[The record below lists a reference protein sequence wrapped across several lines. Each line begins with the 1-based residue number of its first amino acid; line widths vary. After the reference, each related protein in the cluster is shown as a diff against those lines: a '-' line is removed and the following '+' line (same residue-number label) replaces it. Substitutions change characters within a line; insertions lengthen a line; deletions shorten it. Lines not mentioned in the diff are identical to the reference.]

1 MWTLLEGFDHLTTD
15 EMDTLLS
22 TPVWITVLVGGADGE
37 IDREERTW
45 AERLMHM
52 RSYSLPEPLNEYY
65 RVVSENF
72 LEKLD
77 FAMDT
82 LPKEQEPRNAALV
95 QKIAMANAVLA
106 KLDGPIAAILYQSY
120 RTLAEET
127 AKASG
132 GFLRIGAVSASEKQ
146 WISLFMLTP
155 VSAEGANLYKPWEEP
170 NGEESEE
177 KR

>member
-22 TPVWITVLVGGADGE
+22 TPIWITVLVGAADGE
-37 IDREERTW
+37 IDREERAW
-45 AERLMHM
+45 AERLMHA

-77 FAMDT
+77 STLAV

-106 KLDGPIAAILYQSY
+106 KLDRPTAAILYQSY
-120 RTLAEET
+120 RALAEET

-132 GFLRIGAVSASEKQ
+132 GFLRIGSVSAAEKQ
-146 WISLFMLTP
+146 WIGLFMLTP
-155 VSAEGANLYKPWEEP
+155 VQAEGASLYKPWEEE
-170 NGEESEE
+170 NGDKNEE
-177 KR
+177 K